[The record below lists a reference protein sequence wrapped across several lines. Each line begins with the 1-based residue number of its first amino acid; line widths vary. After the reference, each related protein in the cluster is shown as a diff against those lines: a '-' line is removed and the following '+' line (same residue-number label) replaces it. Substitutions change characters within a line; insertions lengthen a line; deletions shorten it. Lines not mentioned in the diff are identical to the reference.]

1 MERALDFTVAE
12 EFGGISG
19 LADFYKHL
27 NEKGM
32 HFILIFDPAIC
43 TNPYGES
50 NTEYPAL
57 DIGWEKNIFIKHSNP
72 PSSDG
77 TIKPD
82 ESKGEEGFPGLLTGI
97 VWPGLE
103 GTDENGVPYP
113 PKSCPSAWP
122 DYFKESTVDWW
133 VEELEKFYDLVPYD
147 GIWIDMNE
155 PSNFQDG
162 SFQGCPD
169 NTLENPPFVPKMSCE
184 CGDMVNKTIC
194 MSSIQYPFG
203 ENEEPVNH
211 YDAHS
216 LYGHSMSSATKVAVD
231 RIYGKQNKR
240 SWMITRSSFVG
251 SGKYTGHWLG
261 DNYGTEAQ
269 MQSSIK

>member
-1 MERALDFTVAE
+1 MERALAFTVAP

-19 LADFYKHL
+19 LADFYDYL
-27 NEKGM
+27 NDMGM
-32 HFILIFDPAIC
+32 HFLLIFDPAIC

-50 NTEYPAL
+50 NTEYPTL
-57 DIGWEKNIFIKHSNP
+57 DIGIRDDIFIKHSNA
-72 PSSDG
+72 PSSNG
-77 TIKPD
+77 TITPD
-82 ESKGEEGFPGLLTGI
+82 ESRESSKNEGLSGILTGI

-103 GTDENGVPYP
+103 GTNETTGEPYP
-113 PKSCPSAWP
+113 PKSCPVAWP
-122 DYFKESTVDWW
+122 DYFKESTVRWW
-133 VEELEKFYDLVPYD
+133 VDELDKFHEVIPYD

-169 NTLENPPFVPKMSCE
+169 NSLENPPFVPKMSCN
-184 CGDMVNKTIC
+184 CGDMLNKTIC

-216 LYGHSMSSATKVAVD
+216 LGCPLRTDNSYHVPHRSTYHNAAAV
-231 RIYGKQNKR
+231 RESLLIVFTVIQCHKQQK
-240 SWMITRSSFVG
+240 
-251 SGKYTGHWLG
+251 LL
-261 DNYGTEAQ
+261 
-269 MQSSIK
+269 

>member
-57 DIGWEKNIFIKHSNP
+57 DIGWENNIFIKHSNP

-82 ESKGEEGFPGLLTGI
+82 ESKGEEG
-97 VWPGLE
+97 
-103 GTDENGVPYP
+103 
-113 PKSCPSAWP
+113 
-122 DYFKESTVDWW
+122 
-133 VEELEKFYDLVPYD
+133 
-147 GIWIDMNE
+147 
-155 PSNFQDG
+155 
-162 SFQGCPD
+162 
-169 NTLENPPFVPKMSCE
+169 
-184 CGDMVNKTIC
+184 
-194 MSSIQYPFG
+194 
-203 ENEEPVNH
+203 
-211 YDAHS
+211 
-216 LYGHSMSSATKVAVD
+216 
-231 RIYGKQNKR
+231 
-240 SWMITRSSFVG
+240 
-251 SGKYTGHWLG
+251 
-261 DNYGTEAQ
+261 
-269 MQSSIK
+269 